1 MEETIY
7 RTMLLI
13 FILLFFLIRAPNV
26 LKYRKTKKT
35 KSEKPG
41 SDRFLVALNFVT
53 MMGMPLIYIFTSCF
67 DLINVNSGTDLLPKI
82 IPTIPFQL
90 MFTSFLFP

>member
-53 MMGMPLIYIFTSCF
+53 MMGMPLSLVRCTS
-67 DLINVNSGTDLLPKI
+67 TLLAVRCMLGMALHGRACHL
-82 IPTIPFQL
+82 T
-90 MFTSFLFP
+90 